1 MNGNKVRRRFHQKEK
16 EQTHNNVRG
25 GRYHQDIKS
34 ESDKRLDEEK
44 RNSKKGRIRSNAE
57 LTDIMKPDII
67 NNKIRFSS
75 WIQNRKENLR

>member
-1 MNGNKVRRRFHQKEK
+1 MHGKKVRRRFHQKEK

-44 RNSKKGRIRSNAE
+44 RNSKKGRYGPMQS
-57 LTDIMKPDII
+57 
-67 NNKIRFSS
+67 
-75 WIQNRKENLR
+75 

>member
-44 RNSKKGRIRSNAE
+44 RNSKKGR
-57 LTDIMKPDII
+57 
-67 NNKIRFSS
+67 
-75 WIQNRKENLR
+75 

>member
-44 RNSKKGRIRSNAE
+44 RNSKKVRSNAE
-57 LTDIMKPDII
+57 LTDIMKPNII

>member
-16 EQTHNNVRG
+16 EQTNNVRG

-44 RNSKKGRIRSNAE
+44 RNSKKGRYGPMQS
-57 LTDIMKPDII
+57 
-67 NNKIRFSS
+67 
-75 WIQNRKENLR
+75 